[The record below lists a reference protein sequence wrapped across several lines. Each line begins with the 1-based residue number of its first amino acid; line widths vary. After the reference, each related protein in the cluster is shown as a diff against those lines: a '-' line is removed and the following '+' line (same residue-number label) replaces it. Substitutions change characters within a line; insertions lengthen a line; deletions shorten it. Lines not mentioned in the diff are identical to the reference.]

1 MAGIWLGYVDFTL
14 DTQEPFYVGKGREAR
29 IRVLK
34 RNHKHE
40 FISRRHGIRREVV
53 VCTLDEKWIIRWEV
67 ETIASLHTYV
77 KDPLSSRIACN
88 ESAGGE
94 GRSRPRFTDPKEG
107 PTVTGDWSD
116 MLQHE

>member
-1 MAGIWLGYVDFTL
+1 MAGIWLGYVDYTL

-29 IRVLK
+29 VKNLT
-34 RNHKHE
+34 RNNKHQ

-53 VCTLDEKWIIRWEV
+53 VCSLDEKFIIAWEI
-67 ETIASLHTYV
+67 ETIAKLHTYR
-77 KDPLSSRIACN
+77 KDPLASKLACN

-94 GRSRPRFTDPKEG
+94 GRSRPRFPEPRDMPVST
-107 PTVTGDWSD
+107 DWSD

>member
-1 MAGIWLGYVDFTL
+1 MAGVWLGYIDFTL

-29 IRVLK
+29 VRILK
-34 RNHKHE
+34 RNNKHQ

-53 VCTLDEKWIIRWEV
+53 VCTLDEKEIIRWEIA
-67 ETIASLHTYV
+67 TILSLHTYV
-77 KDPLSSRIACN
+77 KDPLSSRLVCN

-94 GRSRPRFTDPKEG
+94 GRSRPKFTDPKEG

-116 MLQHE
+116 LIEWE